1 VRIRYHHEPAA
12 ATLDP
17 LDDGTVRVRFET
29 PQLAVT
35 PGQLAVFYD
44 GDRVLGGAAIERSLT
59 EHMGAG
65 NAARAATASPT
76 STPVVAAAS

>member
-1 VRIRYHHEPAA
+1 
-12 ATLDP
+12 
-17 LDDGTVRVRFET
+17 
-29 PQLAVT
+29 VT

-65 NAARAATASPT
+65 NATRAATAAPT
-76 STPVVAAAS
+76 SRAPVVAAAS